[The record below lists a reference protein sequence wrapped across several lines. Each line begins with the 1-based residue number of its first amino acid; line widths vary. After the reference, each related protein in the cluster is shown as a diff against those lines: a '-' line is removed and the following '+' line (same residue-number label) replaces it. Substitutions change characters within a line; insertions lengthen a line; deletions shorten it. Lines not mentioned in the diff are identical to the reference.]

1 MKFTPIRQDGFSL
14 IELAIVLV
22 IVALLSGGLMMTLS
36 AQKDGMATSETQSRL
51 REAQEAL
58 LGYVAANGRLP
69 CPASPGATGNES
81 PPVGGLCTHPYTGL
95 LPAITL
101 GLTPT
106 DPNGYLLD
114 GWNNPIRYA
123 VTTYNHAT
131 FCPNGCFT
139 TGSGV
144 RNVWNGSVGTLLLA
158 PDLQVCS
165 TAVNIQNPGAP
176 NASCAPGTEL
186 TTNAVIVIFSRGP
199 NGATVPVRADEQAN
213 SDNDRVFVSHTLT
226 SAGPNEFDDLVTWIS
241 PNILFSRL
249 IAAGRLP

>member
-1 MKFTPIRQDGFSL
+1 MMLAHIRQRGFSL

-36 AQKDGMATSETQSRL
+36 AQQEGMAISETQRRL
-51 REAQEAL
+51 QEAQEAL

-69 CPASPGATGNES
+69 CPASPGTTGNES
-81 PPVGGLCTHPYTGL
+81 PPGGGLCTHPRTGF

-123 VTTYNHAT
+123 VTTYSHAT

-139 TGSGV
+139 TVNGI
-144 RNVWNGSVGTLLLA
+144 RNVWNGSAGLLLLE
-158 PDLQVCS
+158 PDLKVCS
-165 TAVNIQNPGAP
+165 TATNIQNPGP
-176 NASCAPGTEL
+176 LTASCAPGAEL
-186 TTNAVIVIFSRGP
+186 ATNAVTIVFSRGQ
-199 NGATVPVRADEQAN
+199 NGSTAPVSIDEQAN
-213 SDNDRVFVSHTLT
+213 GDDDRLFISHPP
-226 SAGPNEFDDLVTWIS
+226 SPAGANTFDDLVTWIS
-241 PNILFSRL
+241 PNILYSRL

>member
-1 MKFTPIRQDGFSL
+1 MMFTHIKQGGFSL

-36 AQKDGMATSETQSRL
+36 AQQDGMSTSETQR
-51 REAQEAL
+51 RTQEAQEAL

-69 CPASPGATGNES
+69 CPASPGTTGNES
-81 PPVGGLCTHPYTGL
+81 PLGGGLCTHPRTGF

-123 VTTYNHAT
+123 VSTYSHAT

-139 TGSGV
+139 TSNGM
-144 RNVWNGSVGTLLLA
+144 RNVWNGSVGALLLA
-158 PDLQVCS
+158 PDLQVCNS
-165 TAVNIQNPGAP
+165 GVNIQNPGALT
-176 NASCAPGTEL
+176 ASCAPSTEL
-186 TTNAVIVIFSRGP
+186 ATNAVIVIFSRGQ
-199 NGATVPVRADEQAN
+199 NGATAPVSTDEQAN
-213 SDNDRVFVSHTLT
+213 GDDDRLFVSHPPTA
-226 SAGPNEFDDLVTWIS
+226 AGPNTFDDLVTWIS
-241 PNILFSRL
+241 PNILYNRL

>member
-1 MKFTPIRQDGFSL
+1 MFAHTRQDGFSL
-14 IELAIVLV
+14 VELAIVLV

-36 AQKDGMATSETQSRL
+36 AQQESMAATKTQSRL
-51 REAQEAL
+51 QEAQEAL

-69 CPASPGATGNES
+69 CPASPGTTGNES
-81 PPVGGLCTHPYTGL
+81 PLGGGACTHPRTGF

-114 GWNNPIRYA
+114 GWNNPVRYA

-139 TGSGV
+139 TGNGI
-144 RNVWNGSVGTLLLA
+144 RNAWNGSVGALVLA
-158 PDLQVCS
+158 PDMQVCS
-165 TAVNIQNPGAP
+165 TATGIQNPGP
-176 NASCAPGTEL
+176 LTASCAAGTEL
-186 TTNAVIVIFSRGP
+186 STNAVTVIFSRGQ
-199 NGATVPVRADEQAN
+199 NGATPPTSTDEQAN
-213 SDNDRVFVSHTLT
+213 GDDDRLVVSHTPT
-226 SAGPNEFDDLVTWIS
+226 PAGANEFDDLVIWIS
-241 PNILFSRL
+241 PNILYNRL